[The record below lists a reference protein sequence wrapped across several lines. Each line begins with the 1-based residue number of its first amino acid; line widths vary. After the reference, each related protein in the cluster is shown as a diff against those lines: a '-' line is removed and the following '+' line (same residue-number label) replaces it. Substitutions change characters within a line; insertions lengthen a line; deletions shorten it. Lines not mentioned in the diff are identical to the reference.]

1 MITSVNRSHAC
12 GRSPSL
18 VEYRHE
24 RPKCCGYGVRMAARS
39 DQERSAMS
47 MLITLMKTKV
57 SPRGLSNLNNTVRI
71 VTYALGRPRGSG
83 IIEIRGD
90 RVQVG

>member
-1 MITSVNRSHAC
+1 
-12 GRSPSL
+12 
-18 VEYRHE
+18 
-24 RPKCCGYGVRMAARS
+24 
-39 DQERSAMS
+39 MS